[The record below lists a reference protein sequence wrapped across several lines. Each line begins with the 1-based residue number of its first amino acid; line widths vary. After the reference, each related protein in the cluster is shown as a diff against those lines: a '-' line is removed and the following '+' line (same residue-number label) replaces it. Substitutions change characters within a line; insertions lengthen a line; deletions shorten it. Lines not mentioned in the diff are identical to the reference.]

1 MRLIGET
8 KIDFIKWRKVAF
20 VVSGIAIAIGIIS
33 MVVKGGPKLGL
44 DFTGGIEVRLK
55 FEKPFEVGDIRSALA
70 RVGMGT
76 AVIQRYGKKE
86 ENTVLIRY
94 HLLRISEKI
103 ASNIINYREK
113 EGGIKNLEDLRN
125 IPGVEEIGYE
135 NISASF
141 TTSPA
146 ESDKINI
153 NKVSKE
159 VLTSVIQNITSRQMA
174 SKIQEAIKDK
184 FGEKN
189 SFEVLSVDLIGP
201 KVSKELQKNAFMA
214 VIFSLIG
221 MLIYIAWRFEFRFA
235 VGAVVALIHDV
246 LITVGAISLGGFE
259 FTLPIV
265 AALLTI
271 VGYSLNDTIVIY
283 DRIRENM
290 KTLRRKKLPPKS
302 VLNLGINQSL
312 SRTIITSLTTF
323 IVVLVLFLWGGEPL
337 HGFTFSLLVG
347 VVVGTYSSIFVA
359 TPVVYAWGKKG
370 K

>member
-1 MRLIGET
+1 
-8 KIDFIKWRKVAF
+8 
-20 VVSGIAIAIGIIS
+20 
-33 MVVKGGPKLGL
+33 
-44 DFTGGIEVRLK
+44 
-55 FEKPFEVGDIRSALA
+55 
-70 RVGMGT
+70 
-76 AVIQRYGKKE
+76 
-86 ENTVLIRY
+86 
-94 HLLRISEKI
+94 
-103 ASNIINYREK
+103 INE
-113 EGGIKNLEDLRN
+113 
-125 IPGVEEIGYE
+125 
-135 NISASF
+135 
-141 TTSPA
+141 
-146 ESDKINI
+146 
-153 NKVSKE
+153 VSKE
-159 VLTSVIQNITSRQMA
+159 VLTSVIQNITSRQIA

-246 LITVGAISLGGFE
+246 LITVGALSLGGFE

-290 KTLRRKKLPPKS
+290 KTLRRKKLPPRS